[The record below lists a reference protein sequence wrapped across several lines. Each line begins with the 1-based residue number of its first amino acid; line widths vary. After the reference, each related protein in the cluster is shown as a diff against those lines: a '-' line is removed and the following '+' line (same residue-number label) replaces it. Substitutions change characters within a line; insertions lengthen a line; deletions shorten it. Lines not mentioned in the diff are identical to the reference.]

1 MSELREAAEQYLQ
14 LRSEL
19 GYKMH
24 RVTRMLRS
32 FVAFAEQEGAADITT
47 DLALRWAQQ
56 PSGAQ
61 PTTWA
66 WRLSVVRRFATWLS
80 ASDPHTQVPPPGLLP
95 ERYRRK
101 RPYIAKVSREIGLR
115 PATTGGRRG
124 RGPRLHDLR
133 HRFAVRTLL
142 GWYRAG
148 IDVEREMPKLTTYL
162 GHTHVYVTYWYIEA
176 VPELLELA
184 ARRLENPEAS
194 RP

>member
-1 MSELREAAEQYLQ
+1 MRVPVAEY
-14 LRSEL
+14 
-19 GYKMH
+19 Y
-24 RVTRMLRS
+24 
-32 FVAFAEQEGAADITT
+32 F
-47 DLALRWAQQ
+47 
-56 PSGAQ
+56 
-61 PTTWA
+61 
-66 WRLSVVRRFATWLS
+66 
-80 ASDPHTQVPPPGLLP
+80 
-95 ERYRRK
+95 
-101 RPYIAKVSREIGLR
+101 AKVSREIGLR

>member
-1 MSELREAAEQYLQ
+1 MSRDCARSPFRGPRWRPCDERTARAAEQYLQ

-66 WRLSVVRRFATWLS
+66 CA
-80 ASDPHTQVPPPGLLP
+80 
-95 ERYRRK
+95 
-101 RPYIAKVSREIGLR
+101 
-115 PATTGGRRG
+115 
-124 RGPRLHDLR
+124 
-133 HRFAVRTLL
+133 
-142 GWYRAG
+142 
-148 IDVEREMPKLTTYL
+148 
-162 GHTHVYVTYWYIEA
+162 
-176 VPELLELA
+176 
-184 ARRLENPEAS
+184 
-194 RP
+194 

>member
-66 WRLSVVRRFATWLS
+66 WRLSVVRRFTAWLS

-101 RPYIAKVSREIGLR
+101 RPYIYSDAEVEGLV
-115 PATTGGRRG
+115 
-124 RGPRLHDLR
+124 D
-133 HRFAVRTLL
+133 V
-142 GWYRAG
+142 RAG
-148 IDVEREMPKLTTYL
+148 SHPVR
-162 GHTHVYVTYWYIEA
+162 G
-176 VPELLELA
+176 
-184 ARRLENPEAS
+184 
-194 RP
+194 

>member
-1 MSELREAAEQYLQ
+1 MSELRAAAEQYLQ

-66 WRLSVVRRFATWLS
+66 WRLSVVRRFASWLS
-80 ASDPHTQVPPPGLLP
+80 ASDHHTQVPPPGPLP

-101 RPYIAKVSREIGLR
+101 RPYNHGNPGVPWVHVTFRQRCSGRKVCHHEESLLDAGTLVAGPGTLHCCACRGHRSEK
-115 PATTGGRRG
+115 PGGHPIED
-124 RGPRLHDLR
+124 PR
-133 HRFAVRTLL
+133 
-142 GWYRAG
+142 
-148 IDVEREMPKLTTYL
+148 
-162 GHTHVYVTYWYIEA
+162 
-176 VPELLELA
+176 
-184 ARRLENPEAS
+184 
-194 RP
+194 

>member
-19 GYKMH
+19 GYNMQ

-80 ASDPHTQVPPPGLLP
+80 TSDP
-95 ERYRRK
+95 
-101 RPYIAKVSREIGLR
+101 PYAS
-115 PATTGGRRG
+115 A
-124 RGPRLHDLR
+124 
-133 HRFAVRTLL
+133 
-142 GWYRAG
+142 
-148 IDVEREMPKLTTYL
+148 
-162 GHTHVYVTYWYIEA
+162 
-176 VPELLELA
+176 
-184 ARRLENPEAS
+184 AS
-194 RP
+194 RPAARAISPQAALHLQRRGG